1 MQKYNL
7 QPGTGFIKRRVNLA
21 GQDPIYQQ
29 IWDECY
35 NPKTGALFFAE
46 HCCYTRNNG
55 IVKYNPRDYQK
66 EMLFLMNNHQSVISL
81 IARQMG
87 KCCSGDTMITVR
99 DDTGVVTKMAIT
111 DLFRVA
117 QKCGKQLLQSEESK
131 TIGHPKKFIATYELN
146 NYEALTDTG
155 WESIKKM
162 HQTVFYN
169 VWKLKTET
177 HQLSCADMHLVFNA
191 NMAPI
196 YVDELVV
203 GDAIW
208 TDTGLENVVS
218 LQKTDTQENM
228 YDLELGNDS
237 NHRYYTNGILSHN
250 TVTSCCYILWYG
262 MAFPEK
268 DILITSFGEKSA
280 VENMSK
286 IKSMYE
292 YCPDFLKIPIIK
304 NNETSLIFSNGTR
317 IYCRPT
323 TPKAPRGLSPA
334 IIYCDEFAF
343 VGGTSSAQKSL
354 ENQQEFYAAISPALS
369 ATHGKLFITSTPI
382 SETDLFYRLWAGA
395 INKTDDNNLDLP
407 KDYAL
412 SKNGVLY
419 DDQNLFHKK
428 EDAEAFITELPE
440 NERSLYKPVS
450 IEPEGNNGFASI
462 FADWTKDPEKTE
474 EWARRQR
481 LQNGLE
487 FFSREFECRFI
498 GKSKTL
504 VNSDKMRELIDGT
517 RDATYKYVI
526 DNDVRFYKELDP
538 ASKYL
543 IALDPSMGV
552 SGDFAAM
559 QIFEFPSFEQVGEWM
574 SDSLNQ
580 NGQVEK
586 MRVVTDWIY
595 EDLRAKGSMRP
606 NIYWTFENNTVGEG
620 FLCALREK
628 AMEEGSPE
636 KYIQHAQLITE
647 YGNKRIGWTTDKRNK
662 ATACSQ
668 LKTRIENGSMV
679 VHSKAYVQQLSNY
692 TLKEVSYSA
701 TDGNHDDLISASL
714 LVIMMYLQEMNSL
727 DLLQPIETKKD
738 GTPEEVLKEWLGDY
752 FNSPFM

>member
-7 QPGTGFIKRRVNLA
+7 QPGTGFIKRRVNLS

-87 KCCSGDTMITVR
+87 KCCSGDTLITVR
-99 DDTGVVTKMAIT
+99 DNTGVATKMAIT

-117 QKCGKQLLQSEESK
+117 QKCGKQLLQTEEAK
-131 TIGHPKKFIATYELN
+131 TIGQPKKFIASYELN
-146 NYEALTDTG
+146 TYEALTDTG
-155 WESIKKM
+155 WKSIKKM
-162 HQTVFYN
+162 HQTVLYN

-191 NMAPI
+191 NMTPI

-208 TDTGLENVVS
+208 TDTGLEDVVS
-218 LQKTDTQENM
+218 IQKTDTQENM

-428 EDAEAFITELPE
+428 EDAETFITELPE
-440 NERSLYKPVS
+440 NERAIYKPVS

-504 VNSDKMRELIDGT
+504 VNSGKMRELIDRT

-628 AMEEGSPE
+628 AMKEGSPE

-738 GTPEEVLKEWLGDY
+738 GTPDEVLKEWLGDY